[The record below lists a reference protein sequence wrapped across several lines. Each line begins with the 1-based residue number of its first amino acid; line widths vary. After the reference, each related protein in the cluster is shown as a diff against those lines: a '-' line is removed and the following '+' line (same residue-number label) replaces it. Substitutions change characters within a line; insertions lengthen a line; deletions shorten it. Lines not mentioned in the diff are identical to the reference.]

1 MRSMSPSSI
10 LRELKMERT
19 LVLIKPDG
27 VCKRLIGEVIRKIE
41 LEGFKI
47 VALKMIQFTEKKARE
62 FYRSHKGKHFF
73 QGLIDFMLTA
83 PSVALIVEGEGVVKK
98 IREII
103 GERKPEDA
111 SPETIRGKYASDGRR
126 NIVHGS
132 DSPFSAE
139 QEIRCLFNLEEIYS
153 YDETDWLNSEPG

>member
-41 LEGFKI
+41 LEG
-47 VALKMIQFTEKKARE
+47 EKKARE

-98 IREII
+98 LREII

-139 QEIRCLFNLEEIYS
+139 QEIRCLFNPEEIYS
-153 YDETDWLNSEPG
+153 YDNSEPG